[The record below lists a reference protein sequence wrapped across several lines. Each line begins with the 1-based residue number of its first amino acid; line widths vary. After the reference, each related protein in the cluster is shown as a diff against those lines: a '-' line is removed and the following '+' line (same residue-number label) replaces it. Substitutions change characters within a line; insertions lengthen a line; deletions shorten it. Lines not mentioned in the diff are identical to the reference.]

1 MDLNPDT
8 TNATFNFILQVWR
21 PSPTVNVTGCYNLV
35 DDFLSALISVALQPV
50 SKRVARVTPSLK
62 DQLQFQ
68 PGDVL
73 GFYVESH
80 GSPHNSD
87 YDNGVVLL
95 NNGSHTSELVW
106 FASADVT
113 AQTSQS
119 GSCPYPVGITGILN
133 SSAHAAPVISVSVIT
148 TPCQRHHTLFTT
160 TSYSS
165 STNLASTEIYSY
177 QVYPTST
184 SANLVPTETY
194 SMTYKDDP
202 FSSSTTL
209 VVGISVTVFVV
220 VILSTI
226 VAMTVL
232 YCVKCHRKG
241 IPTSTN
247 DGDGHDS
254 ELYTQIEHNYDY
266 PNVDTMASMELKD
279 NQAYGKLNST
289 HGTLILMEKTT
300 LLCSSQCGI
309 T

>member
-1 MDLNPDT
+1 MDLNPDN

-21 PSPTVNVTGCYNLV
+21 PSPTVNITGCYSLV
-35 DDFLSALISVALQPV
+35 DDFLSASISVALQPV
-50 SKRVARVTPSLK
+50 SRRVVRVVPY

-80 GSPHNSD
+80 GSERNSD

-106 FASADVT
+106 YASVDVT

-119 GSCPYPVGITGILN
+119 GSCPYPVGTTGVLD
-133 SSAHAAPVISVSVIT
+133 SSTHAAPVISISVM
-148 TPCQRHHTLFTT
+148 T
-160 TSYSS
+160 TSYHYITTSS
-165 STNLASTEIYSY
+165 LR
-177 QVYPTST
+177 VYPTST
-184 SANLVPTETY
+184 NLAPTETY
-194 SMTYKDDP
+194 DDINP

-209 VVGISVTVFVV
+209 VVVIFVSVFAV

-226 VAMTVL
+226 VAMNVL
-232 YCVKCHRKG
+232 YCVNCRRQG

-254 ELYTQIEHNYDY
+254 ELYTQTEATYDY

-279 NQAYGKLNST
+279 NQAYGKLNSI
-289 HGTLILMEKTT
+289 HGTLMENTT
-300 LLCSSQCGI
+300 YNAAVNAASPSIELKENEAYYA
-309 T
+309 